1 MMFTV
6 IEGDVGMNAVVN
18 ARNVEGWIGDP
29 LMKESEAAQILGLSK
44 RTLQKWRVTGG
55 GPDFL
60 KIGRAVRYSVEALT
74 QWIGQSK
81 RRSTSDRGM

>member
-1 MMFTV
+1 M
-6 IEGDVGMNAVVN
+6 DVAINAGNVVVW
-18 ARNVEGWIGDP
+18 AGEP
-29 LMKESEAAQILGLSK
+29 LMRESEAARRLGLSK

-60 KIGRAVRYSVEALT
+60 KFGRAVRYSVEALEK
-74 QWIGQSK
+74 WLARSR